1 MVVEKAEL
9 WVSLNVVLRN
19 AESESCM
26 ERFNIWVNGQV
37 LIDVKVTA
45 MLEHEFQRPELL
57 LVQCY

>member
-26 ERFNIWVNGQV
+26 EHFKIWVNGQV
-37 LIDVKVTA
+37 FIDVKVTA
-45 MLEHEFQRPELL
+45 ALSMNFKGQN
-57 LVQCY
+57 YF